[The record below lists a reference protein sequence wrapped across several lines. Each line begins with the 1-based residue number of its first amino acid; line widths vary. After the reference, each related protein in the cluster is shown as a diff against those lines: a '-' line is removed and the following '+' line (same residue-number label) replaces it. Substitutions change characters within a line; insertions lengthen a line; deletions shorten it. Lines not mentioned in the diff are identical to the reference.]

1 MGRDQDRDNE
11 GGEVTTSDSCMWC
24 RDCGRLMWRSESHR
38 CPPFWLVWQPEQGET
53 RDDARRVGGDDAE
66 EAAHRFCEFQDNQ
79 GDGPCMDDRHLMVAL
94 DADGSGADP
103 WVVVTRPTVEYETF
117 QERKS

>member
-1 MGRDQDRDNE
+1 
-11 GGEVTTSDSCMWC
+11 
-24 RDCGRLMWRSESHR
+24 
-38 CPPFWLVWQPEQGET
+38 
-53 RDDARRVGGDDAE
+53 
-66 EAAHRFCEFQDNQ
+66 
-79 GDGPCMDDRHLMVAL
+79 MDDRHLMVAL